1 MTATRAG
8 FEVFISLT
16 IIHAGRIG
24 LSLVAIHT
32 TSDLLQEVM
41 IRIAQRP
48 ELFQVLR
55 NEIVEVLGRDGLKKT
70 ALYNLKTMDS
80 VLKESQRLKTNSLRK
95 PALSLH
101 GSGMHLLTQILDH
114 SWHDASRDKGLDTVQ
129 RSEDSKRR
137 AGMGRHHAYAIRGD
151 LGKLRRV

>member
-1 MTATRAG
+1 MTTLWSGLRRKTEQISILHGLSKYSNPLRLPASTTDFRLIQVFSRPSCTDHDALCLLCYTRPPLT
-8 FEVFISLT
+8 VFST
-16 IIHAGRIG
+16 RRIG

-32 TSDLLQEVM
+32 TSDLLQEAM
-41 IRIAQRP
+41 IRIAQHP

-95 PALSLH
+95 ATLCFLNFR
-101 GSGMHLLTQILDH
+101 M
-114 SWHDASRDKGLDTVQ
+114 
-129 RSEDSKRR
+129 
-137 AGMGRHHAYAIRGD
+137 
-151 LGKLRRV
+151 

>member
-1 MTATRAG
+1 MYRLQHPMPLIMLHITDNCSI
-8 FEVFISLT
+8 F
-16 IIHAGRIG
+16 RIG

-41 IRIAQRP
+41 IRIAQHP
-48 ELFQVLR
+48 ELFEVLR

-95 PALSLH
+95 PKLSFLK
-101 GSGMHLLTQILDH
+101 SKSYWLTEIP
-114 SWHDASRDKGLDTVQ
+114 
-129 RSEDSKRR
+129 
-137 AGMGRHHAYAIRGD
+137 
-151 LGKLRRV
+151 

>member
-1 MTATRAG
+1 MPL
-8 FEVFISLT
+8 VVYSSLT
-16 IIHAGRIG
+16 IISIRRIG

-32 TSDLLQEVM
+32 TSDLLQEAM
-41 IRIAQRP
+41 IRIAQHP

-95 PALSLH
+95 PTLSFLN
-101 GSGMHLLTQILDH
+101 
-114 SWHDASRDKGLDTVQ
+114 SR
-129 RSEDSKRR
+129 
-137 AGMGRHHAYAIRGD
+137 M
-151 LGKLRRV
+151 